1 MTNLGSAEK
10 TEQNAPPYASYA
22 IFTTFLDWVKEMP
35 AMPSKIDR
43 SLWESKFAGSTG
55 SQLMAGLRFL
65 KLLGYD
71 NSPLPGL
78 EQLAKADREARKGL
92 MLRVLRDQYGSGLVD
107 GLATMTPHMLDE
119 ELRNLGATPGT
130 HRKSVSFFVNA
141 AKANDV
147 TVPAA
152 IGKKARI
159 RSIRPKSQRQTG
171 KAQEK
176 SAADGRGDTV
186 EPSQPPKEEQEFS
199 LHLAL
204 TAMLRDLEK
213 KGPKWT
219 KAERDV
225 WFNTFVATLDYAYPA
240 PNQNENGS
248 GEPAN

>member
-1 MTNLGSAEK
+1 MTNLDSAQK
-10 TEQNAPPYASYA
+10 TEQAAPPYVSYA
-22 IFTTFLDWVKEMP
+22 TFTTFLDWLKEMP
-35 AMPSKIDR
+35 ATPSRIDR
-43 SLWESKFAGSTG
+43 SLWEGKFAGSTG
-55 SQLMAGLRFL
+55 TQLMAGLRFL

-78 EQLAKADREARKGL
+78 EQLANADRETRKGL
-92 MLRVLRDQYGSGLVD
+92 MLQLMKAQYGTGLVD
-107 GLATMTPHMLDE
+107 GLATMTPQMLDE
-119 ELRNLGATPGT
+119 ELSALGTTPGT
-130 HRKSVSFFVNA
+130 HRKAISFFVNA

-147 TVPAA
+147 TVQPA

-159 RSIRPKSQRQTG
+159 RSTRPKSQRQTG
-171 KAQEK
+171 KGKEG
-176 SAADGRGDTV
+176 SASDGPGV
-186 EPSQPPKEEQEFS
+186 ALEGIQPPKKEQEFR

-248 GEPAN
+248 GEPGN